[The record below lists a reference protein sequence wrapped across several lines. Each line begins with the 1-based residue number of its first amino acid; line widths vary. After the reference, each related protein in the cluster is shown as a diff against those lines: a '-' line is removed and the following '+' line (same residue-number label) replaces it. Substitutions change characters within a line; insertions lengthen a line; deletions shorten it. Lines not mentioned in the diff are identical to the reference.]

1 MVRLGW
7 VSLVLVCGVAAGCGG
22 AELPA
27 ARTAG
32 PLQGCKLTEEP
43 GVRTWECGE
52 LLALEL
58 AADAATEAEIR
69 QVLDD
74 FAAGFKDATA
84 TRTDLAW
91 SRGAQQHPSVR
102 LEGIAPNGQKFVA
115 QMVVV
120 TDAEGSRV
128 VQCASRD
135 AVAPCEPILEHL
147 VGTR

>member
-1 MVRLGW
+1 MA
-7 VSLVLVCGVAAGCGG
+7 LVLASAAVAGCGG
-22 AELPA
+22 AELPPS
-27 ARTAG
+27 RTAG
-32 PLQGCKLTEEP
+32 PLQGCKLKEEP

-58 AADAATEAEIR
+58 AADAATEAETR
-69 QVLDD
+69 QVLDE
-74 FAAGFKDATA
+74 FAAGFKDASV

-91 SRGAQQHPSVR
+91 SRGAERHPSVR
-102 LEGIAPNGQKFVA
+102 LEGLAPNGQRFIA

-128 VQCASRD
+128 VQCASREPT
-135 AVAPCEPILEHL
+135 APCEPVLEHL